1 MNTYWFIDEYSIVR
15 PLYEDG
21 DWIFSPNL
29 DFKLVISEGK
39 LLCCEED
46 MGDLLVYSRHY
57 LYESLTE
64 LAKVIE
70 E

>member
-1 MNTYWFIDEYSIVR
+1 MKTYWFIDEYNIVR
-15 PLYEDG
+15 PLYKDG

-29 DFKLVISEGK
+29 DFKLVISKGK
-39 LLCCEED
+39 LLFCEED
-46 MGDLLVYSRHY
+46 MGELLVYSSHN